1 MKPITNLK
9 AISLGRRDVF
19 TVDPVLI
26 TDIQGLN
33 ERTDYGDIETLKDQI
48 KEHGVI
54 DDLIVRIHEGKLGLV
69 EGYRR
74 MRCVRELIAE
84 KAWKH
89 GGVPVKAEPKDHTE
103 VDRLIRQIVGN
114 EGKPYNILEE
124 GRVFERLLSLDIP
137 DPKTKKLRKFT
148 KTEVGRETG
157 KSRTHVSNAL
167 ALASA
172 PPAVL
177 TLVEEKKIAGSL
189 VIDLIHEI
197 AGNAEIPEAD
207 KPARLVAAVTEAIE
221 NAGKSGKT
229 KASRKHT
236 TPKKPKDPT
245 PPDPTPALDQSAL
258 LTEAQAKDLA
268 AMAPF
273 TDEDRSNVCDAYKAI
288 QKEDRATVPFL
299 QRRLKWNW
307 SRASRIIAI
316 LQSIGILGQRDI
328 DDPALPLPILLW
340 DPADAAQINARLKLL
355 DPISE
360 TSGTNSPPQPEPPT
374 PAHNPL
380 SPALDAPQN
389 HIPPGAGGGGG
400 PQSTSYDTTTNLRK
414 LNTLMENL
422 ERNECDPK
430 CYDTIECV
438 IDFLQGK
445 RTTAEVKHFI
455 KA

>member
-148 KTEVGRETG
+148 KTEVGAKTG

-197 AGNAEIPEAD
+197 AGNPEIPEDQRAP
-207 KPARLVAAVTEAIE
+207 KLVAAVTEAIE
-221 NAGKSGKT
+221 NAGKSGKA

-236 TPKKPKDPT
+236 PKKDKTPAAAA
-245 PPDPTPALDQSAL
+245 PPDPAHAPDPNQKVATDATP
-258 LTEAQAKDLA
+258 EELA
-268 AMAPF
+268 MLPQCVERMR
-273 TDEDRSNVCDAYKAI
+273 DDN
-288 QKEDRATVPFL
+288 
-299 QRRLKWNW
+299 
-307 SRASRIIAI
+307 RASIPLFQRHLRLGWTKAARLAEL
-316 LQSIGILGQRDI
+316 LQKCGILSPTD
-328 DDPALPLPILLW
+328 
-340 DPADAAQINARLKLL
+340 NETARLEIIIDINDDAKVAEHLARL
-355 DPISE
+355 DAPVPAAPQLSSI
-360 TSGTNSPPQPEPPT
+360 NPQPEPPT

-380 SPALDAPQN
+380 SPALDAAQKPT
-389 HIPPGAGGGGG
+389 PPGGTGGGGAGG

-414 LNTLMENL
+414 LNTLMENITR
-422 ERNECDPK
+422 EECDPK

-445 RTTAEVKHFI
+445 RTTAEVKAFV